1 MSNPQQTSANSE
13 SSKTKADAKSETDA
27 SPELSSERRTP
38 WWLTLFKPKVGI
50 SLAILIVLASIPL
63 AYRSWRISSLPPIDE
78 PFDVE
83 AFCSVTIP
91 DKENAAVEYREA
103 FDLFVE
109 FPNPSP
115 HWNSYR
121 DMVNGNWTDAPPAL
135 VAWGRSNDRAFDI
148 WLKGTKKPKAMFV
161 QRSNVDSASIDY
173 TYKARSIA
181 RFAML
186 RSGRHLRDG
195 NTTEAW
201 KILHAAFRFSR
212 HVGQNGIVMERWT
225 GIAILSMV
233 FEGLL
238 SWAHHPNTTA
248 DDLDHAIDVLSR
260 DFASMTSPFSET
272 LKHEYLASQ
281 NCLRTLGQ
289 DSWVFTES
297 SVVDSVLIFVL
308 GEPEYSET
316 LLKLVLENQLAG
328 IDVATLKRP
337 SLVAGNDSIFDL
349 PALPGKR
356 ISGVELAALQIQI
369 SAIGVQAGFPLMGTS
384 LFAFKFEPI
393 IQSTIVAL
401 LSIESH
407 VHRHGQFPSSL
418 EEFPKSFAAGLFTDP
433 CHPSAGNLI
442 YRANG
447 DFAVVYSLSEDG
459 IDDGHAVA
467 PPDDKRQNS
476 WSQLRHKDS
485 MSLEGYRIPLWR
497 PTTEVQN
504 DANNVPAVPDNV
516 QD

>member
-1 MSNPQQTSANSE
+1 MSNEKQSLGNFGSSNANS
-13 SSKTKADAKSETDA
+13 DARSETDA
-27 SPELSSERRTP
+27 SPALSTDRRVP
-38 WWLTLFKPKVGI
+38 WWLTLLKPKVGI
-50 SLAILIVLASIPL
+50 PLAILLVLAAIPL

-115 HWNSYR
+115 HWNSHR
-121 DMVNGNWTDAPPAL
+121 DMVKGDWTDAPPAL
-135 VAWGRSNDRAFDI
+135 VAWGRSNDHAFDI
-148 WLKGTKKPKAMFV
+148 WLKGTVKPKAMFV
-161 QRSNVDSASIDY
+161 QRSDVDFASIDY
-173 TYKARSIA
+173 TYKARRIA

-195 NTTEAW
+195 NTTDAW

-212 HVGQNGIVMERWT
+212 HVGQNGIVQERWA

-233 FEGLL
+233 CEGLL

-248 DDLDHAIDVLSR
+248 DNLDHAIDVLSR

-316 LLKLVLENQLAG
+316 LLKLVLDNQLAG
-328 IDVATLKRP
+328 VDAATLKRP

-356 ISGVELAALQIQI
+356 ISGVELAALQIKN
-369 SAIGVQAGFPLMGTS
+369 SAIGAQAGFPLMETS
-384 LFAFKFEPI
+384 LFALKFEQI
-393 IQSTIVAL
+393 CQSAIVAL

-407 VHRHGQFPSSL
+407 VRRHGQFPSSL

-433 CHPSAGNLI
+433 FHASAGNLI

-476 WSQLRHKDS
+476 WNQLRHKDRL
-485 MSLEGYRIPLWR
+485 SLEGYRIPLWR
-497 PTTEVQN
+497 PTAKVST
-504 DANNVPAVPDNV
+504 DAYNVPALPDNV